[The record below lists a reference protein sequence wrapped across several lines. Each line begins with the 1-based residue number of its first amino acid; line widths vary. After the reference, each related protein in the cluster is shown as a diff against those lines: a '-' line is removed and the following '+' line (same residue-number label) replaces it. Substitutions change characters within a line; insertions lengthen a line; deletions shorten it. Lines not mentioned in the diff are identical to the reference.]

1 MVAREYSLQRRQSLG
16 IGLLAIG
23 TVLGSGA
30 AAIAFDSQGGGGGR
44 RGGEDRRSELRPPT
58 MAYVLGAGAVLSAA
72 SGLAI
77 LLSKPDPEQ
86 PRKVT
91 VGVAPGAVL
100 LMGPIP

>member
-1 MVAREYSLQRRQSLG
+1 
-16 IGLLAIG
+16 
-23 TVLGSGA
+23 
-30 AAIAFDSQGGGGGR
+30 
-44 RGGEDRRSELRPPT
+44 

-72 SGLAI
+72 SGLGI

-100 LMGPIP
+100 LSGPIP